1 MNDALHISGAG
12 LNLIKQFE
20 GCYLNAYYDA
30 VHVLTIG
37 YGHTNMDGVP
47 PRVFV
52 GQRITREQ
60 AEEILTRSLAVHY
73 EPSVKRYVT
82 VPLSQHEFDALVSFC
97 YNCGEGNLK
106 RLVRRLNK
114 GDYNSIPAMLM
125 QYTRAGGKVLRGL
138 VRRRSAEAALWKSEP
153 YQGHIDAHLEDRQTA
168 KVDYVASP
176 EDRDELTPVVPVMTG
191 DVDRADE
198 LPDKIAKWGA
208 ATSPFSIIMA
218 YITDW
223 KVLAVLF
230 AALLLA
236 AAGYAFWR
244 WKTK

>member
-1 MNDALHISGAG
+1 MNDSLHISQAG

-20 GCYLNAYYDA
+20 GCYLHAYYDA

-37 YGHTNMDGVP
+37 YGHTNMDGVA
-47 PRVFV
+47 PRVV
-52 GQRITREQ
+52 PGLRITREQ
-60 AEEILTRSLAVHY
+60 AEEILKRSLAVHY
-73 EPSVKRYVT
+73 EASVKKIVT
-82 VPLSQHEFDALVSFC
+82 VPLTQHEFDALVSFC
-97 YNCGEGNLK
+97 YNCGERNLQ

-125 QYTRAGGKVLRGL
+125 SYTRAGGKILRGL

-153 YQGHIDAHLEDRQTA
+153 YQQHVDAYVADRQSA
-168 KVDYVASP
+168 KVDYVPSP
-176 EDRDELTPVVPVMTG
+176 DDQDELTPVVPTMTG
-191 DVDRADE
+191 NVDRADE

-208 ATSPFSIIMA
+208 ATSPFSIMFA
-218 YITDW
+218 YLTDW
-223 KVLAVLF
+223 RVIAVVL
-230 AALLLA
+230 AALLIA